1 MKRFLFKK
9 KKFKKKFLIFLIWP
23 EIPVLV
29 YWQEQNV
36 NFLKFSFKT
45 IILVLLQDF
54 QGFLICE
61 YSS

>member
-9 KKFKKKFLIFLIWP
+9 SQKKKI
-23 EIPVLV
+23 LV